1 MRTDAPSTPRLRVAA
16 AVAAAVALIIVG
28 SGLWARQSSAEQ
40 LKTAATERGQPSVNL
55 IAPKLLTPDALELPA
70 RIEAWARAPI
80 YARVSGYLKRWQADI
95 GAPVKAGQLLA
106 EIETPD
112 LDQQLAQARAELNT
126 ARSNAALAASTAK
139 RWQSLLES
147 DSVSRQEVEE
157 RSGDLAAKQ
166 STVNALQANVDRI
179 QALKQFTRLTA
190 PFDGIVTARNTDV
203 GALINVGGSPGS
215 ELFVVSDVRKLRVYV
230 NVPQRQVT
238 RVQPGAKAQLAVPE
252 RPGQTFH
259 ATVESLSR
267 SINTGTGAMLVQLV
281 VDNTRGE
288 LLPGGFATV
297 KFTGEATGSGTAA
310 ATAGATTA
318 TTASGTVAGTKNSG
332 AEAPIAVGLPPGAV
346 IINKSGVQVA
356 TVDAQNRVQ
365 LRKVTIARDLGTVL
379 EIGSGLSAQDRVIEN
394 PPDGLANGDVVRV
407 NAEAAKPAAKERT

>member
-1 MRTDAPSTPRLRVAA
+1 MRTDAPSTPRLKVAT
-16 AVAAAVALIIVG
+16 AVAALLAVVIVCA
-28 SGLWARQSSAEQ
+28 GLWARKSNAEQ
-40 LKTAATERGQPSVNL
+40 LQNSADDRGQPSVNL
-55 IAPKLLTPDALELPA
+55 ISPKPLTAGSLELPA
-70 RIEAWARAPI
+70 RTEAWSRAPI

-112 LDQQLAQARAELNT
+112 LDQQLAQARAEVTT
-126 ARSNAALAASTAK
+126 ARSNASLAASTAK

-147 DSVSRQEVEE
+147 DSVSRQEVDE

-166 STVNALQANVDRI
+166 SMVNALQANVDRI

-238 RVQPGAKAQLAVPE
+238 LVRPGAQAQLRVPE
-252 RPGQTFH
+252 RPGQTFT
-259 ATVESLSR
+259 ATVESQSR

-281 VDNTRGE
+281 VDNTKGE

-297 KFTGEATGSGTAA
+297 RFAGDAKAA
-310 ATAGATTA
+310 
-318 TTASGTVAGTKNSG
+318 G
-332 AEAPIAVGLPPGAV
+332 AEASGSASAAVGLPPGAV
-346 IINKSGVQVA
+346 IINKGGVQVA
-356 TVDAQNRVQ
+356 TVDAQNKVQ
-365 LRKVTIARDLGTVL
+365 LRKVTISRDLGTVI
-379 EIGSGLSAQDRVIEN
+379 EISAGLSPQDRVIEN
-394 PPDGLANGDVVRV
+394 PPDGLVNGDVVRV
-407 NAEAAKPAAKERT
+407 NAEAAPAAAKGRP

>member
-1 MRTDAPSTPRLRVAA
+1 MRTDAPSSPRLKVAV
-16 AVAAAVALIIVG
+16 AVAAAVAVLIVA
-28 SGLWARQSSAEQ
+28 SGLWARKSNAEQ
-40 LKTAATERGQPSVNL
+40 LQGVASERGQPSVNV
-55 IAPKLLTPDALELPA
+55 ISPKPLAQGTLELPA
-70 RIEAWARAPI
+70 RTEAWSRAPI

-112 LDQQLAQARAELNT
+112 LDQQLTQARAELTT
-126 ARSNAALAASTAK
+126 ARSNATLAASTAK
-139 RWQSLLES
+139 RWQSLLDS
-147 DSVSRQEVEE
+147 DSVSRQEVDE

-179 QALKQFTRLTA
+179 QALKQFTRLSA

-203 GALINVGGSPGS
+203 GALINVGGAPGS

-238 RVQPGAKAQLAVPE
+238 LVRPGAQAQLMVPE
-252 RPGQTFH
+252 RPGQTFT
-259 ATVESLSR
+259 ATVESQSR

-281 VDNTRGE
+281 VDNAKGE

-297 KFTGEATGSGTAA
+297 RFAGEKAA
-310 ATAGATTA
+310 ATA
-318 TTASGTVAGTKNSG
+318 SG
-332 AEAPIAVGLPPGAV
+332 VGLPPGAV
-346 IINKSGVQVA
+346 IINKGGTQVA
-356 TVDAQNRVQ
+356 VVDAQNKVQ
-365 LRKVTIARDLGTVL
+365 LRKVTISRDLGTVI
-379 EIGSGLSAQDRVIEN
+379 EIGAGLSAQDRVIEN

-407 NAEAAKPAAKERT
+407 NAEAASAAAKARS